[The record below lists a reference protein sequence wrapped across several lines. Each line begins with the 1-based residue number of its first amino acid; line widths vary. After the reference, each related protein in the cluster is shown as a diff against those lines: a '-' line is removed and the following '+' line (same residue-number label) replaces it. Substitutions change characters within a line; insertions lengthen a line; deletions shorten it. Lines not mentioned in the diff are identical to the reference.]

1 MDMDALAREEI
12 KSKVLTNLEQTP
24 FAAASLRALSGG
36 TANFIYHATLQRPLT
51 DGTTDVVVKHSED
64 YVANSPTFKLTLLR
78 CRIEEECLR
87 ALSDFSIEEKS
98 SDTINLTVR
107 TPRFYHFD
115 EKNSTQIQEILR
127 DGKDLKTYAL
137 DTYSANTPDA
147 ARPQCLQIGR
157 ALGKWLRNFHTW
169 SATQTGLRQ
178 TVAENKELQQLKHY
192 INFSWLLD
200 RVGQFPSILSEAR
213 DVFEKVK
220 EMAAKELEDENQ
232 LQAIHGDF
240 WTGKISF
247 VLTITLSI
255 LLPDRLIHENSDI
268 TMFVIDWEMSQLG
281 LPNLDFGQM
290 VAELY
295 ELKLYKDIT
304 AGLWMVQG
312 FAEGYGEV
320 SDDFAFRT
328 AIQIGAHL
336 VSFGTSV
343 QGWGTPE
350 QIEMVARTGRDIIV
364 HAWRKDRAWFQ
375 QGDLSCLFRS
385 AP

>member
-1 MDMDALAREEI
+1 MDATAREEI
-12 KSKVLTNLEQTP
+12 KSKVLANLEQTL
-24 FAAASLRALSGG
+24 FAAASLHALSGG
-36 TANFIYHATLQRPLT
+36 TANFLYHATLKKSLP
-51 DGTTDVVVKHSED
+51 DGTIDVLVKHSED
-64 YVANSPTFKLTLLR
+64 YIANSPTFKLTLFR
-78 CRIEEECLR
+78 CRIEEECLK

-98 SDTINLTVR
+98 SDTARFIVR
-107 TPRFYHFD
+107 TPRVYHFD
-115 EKNSTQIQEILR
+115 EERSTQIQELLR

-137 DTYSANTPDA
+137 DTYLANTPDA
-147 ARPQCLQIGR
+147 VRPQCLQLGR
-157 ALGKWLRNFHTW
+157 ALGKWLRSFHTW

-178 TVAENKELQQLKHY
+178 MVTGNKELQQLKHY

-200 RVGQFPSILSEAR
+200 RVEQFPSILSEAKG
-213 DVFEKVK
+213 VFENVK
-220 EMAAKELEDENQ
+220 EMAAKELEDESQ
-232 LQAIHGDF
+232 LQPIHGDF
-240 WTGKISF
+240 WTGN
-247 VLTITLSI
+247 I
-255 LLPDRLIHENSDI
+255 LLPDRPIHENSDI
-268 TMFVIDWEMSQLG
+268 TMFVIDWEMAQMG

-350 QIEMVARTGRDIIV
+350 QVEMVARTGRDIIV
-364 HAWRKDRAWFQ
+364 HAWQKDRAWFQ
-375 QGDLSCLFRS
+375 QGDLACLFGS
-385 AP
+385 AA